1 MAVAEDEQTEQ
12 QDGSSTARTALMAA
26 AAAAATG
33 AAAIAARKA
42 LSHDDR
48 DDSDDDDSDD
58 GGDAESMVSK
68 LRPSKSKGKR
78 DTSSVLSSA
87 ASSAWDS
94 AQGVILPIAEDAV
107 AAAGKYLAEEA
118 PDIVRERLVPRFI
131 EAFNDAS

>member
-12 QDGSSTARTALMAA
+12 QDGSSATRTALVAA

-42 LSHDDR
+42 LSHDD
-48 DDSDDDDSDD
+48 SGDDDDDGDD
-58 GGDAESMVSK
+58 GESMVSK
-68 LRPSKSKGKR
+68 LKPGKSKSKR

-87 ASSAWDS
+87 ASSAWES
-94 AQGVILPIAEDAV
+94 AQGVILPIADDAM

-118 PDIVRERLVPRFI
+118 PDLVRERLVPKFI

>member
-1 MAVAEDEQTEQ
+1 MAVAEEERTE
-12 QDGSSTARTALMAA
+12 QDGSSGTRTALVAA

-42 LSHDDR
+42 FSHDDDSG
-48 DDSDDDDSDD
+48 DDDD
-58 GGDAESMVSK
+58 GGDGESMVSK
-68 LRPSKSKGKR
+68 LKPGKSKR

-87 ASSAWDS
+87 ASSAWES
-94 AQGVILPIAEDAV
+94 AQGVILPIAEDAM

-118 PDIVRERLVPRFI
+118 PDLVRERLVPKFI

>member
-1 MAVAEDEQTEQ
+1 LS
-12 QDGSSTARTALMAA
+12 QDDS
-26 AAAAATG
+26 
-33 AAAIAARKA
+33 
-42 LSHDDR
+42 
-48 DDSDDDDSDD
+48 DDSDDDDD
-58 GGDAESMVSK
+58 GGDGESMVSK
-68 LRPSKSKGKR
+68 LRPSGKSKGKR